1 MTEQNS
7 YPTLDPQGKL
17 AKKPHRRVR
26 WGRIVLLLIIIG
38 LMGAFAVIR
47 WGLGIKDFKTFTKI
61 TDLVGDKI
69 TKKPPFHKRDKV
81 NILVLGADVTFGSPF
96 SRTDVIKLVS
106 IDMKTKRMA
115 VLTIPRDTWVELPNG
130 RNGRINGAYSMG
142 TSQDPKDHIDNAIN
156 TVEKLISDNSGEPIE
171 IQYFLR
177 LQPEGLVKI
186 IDKMGGVKLDVEKKM
201 KYSDPSQNL
210 FIDLEPGVQMLN
222 GYNAMCY
229 ARFRHDKEGDY
240 GRIERQKKLFKALAT
255 KMKDPNEKMRVA
267 SCAGDIMDM
276 MYSNLALNDMLA
288 MKDLVSQIGMADI
301 DANSFT
307 LPTTPTRIGGASVV
321 QVNAPE
327 EVQPVLKDFLDGPRP
342 TIVVLNGSKTPD
354 QTKKIKDLID
364 STKYNIIGVGNTKV
378 PMPVTAI
385 YAPEKFKTAAQ
396 EVAATLG
403 LKVEVNTA
411 IATAPAMKK
420 EKKGATDVPTGQI
433 TVVIGDDYTEPVTKT
448 TQ

>member
-7 YPTLDPQGKL
+7 YPTLDPQGTL
-17 AKKPHRRVR
+17 TKKPRRRVR
-26 WGRIVLLLIIIG
+26 WGRIILLLIIIC
-38 LMGAFAVIR
+38 LAGAFAAIR
-47 WGLGIKDFKTFTKI
+47 WGLGIKDMKTAFWAVKGA
-61 TDLVGDKI
+61 VEKVN
-69 TKKPPFHKRDKV
+69 KVPPFHKRTKV

-106 IDMKTKRMA
+106 VDMKTRRMS

-142 TSQDPKDHIDNAIN
+142 SSKDPKDHIDNAIN
-156 TVEKLISDNSGEPIE
+156 TVAKLVSANSGEAID
-171 IQYFLR
+171 IQYFVR

-210 FIDLEPGVQMLN
+210 FIDLEPGMQLLN

-255 KMKDPNEKMRVA
+255 KMKDPNEKIRVA
-267 SCAGDIMDM
+267 SCAGDIMEM
-276 MYSNLALNDMLA
+276 MYTNLSLNDMLSL
-288 MKDLVSQIGMADI
+288 KDLISGVGMADI

-307 LPTTPTRIGGASVV
+307 LPTHPERIGGAAVV
-321 QVNAPE
+321 VVNGPE
-327 EVQPVLKDFLDGPRP
+327 DVEPVLKDFLDGPRP
-342 TIVVLNGSKTPD
+342 TIVLLNGTKTAG
-354 QTKKIKDLID
+354 QTKKIEELID

-378 PMPVTAI
+378 PMPVTTI
-385 YAPEKFKTAAQ
+385 YAPKKFVTSAQ
-396 EVAATLG
+396 EVATSLG
-403 LKVEVNTA
+403 LAVEIETKTV
-411 IATAPAMKK
+411 APAMKK
-420 EKKGATDVPTGQI
+420 EKKGITDVPSGQI
-433 TVVIGDDYTEPVTKT
+433 TVVIGDDYTEPDKT
-448 TQ
+448 TTQ

>member
-17 AKKPHRRVR
+17 AKKPQRRVR
-26 WGRIVLLLIIIG
+26 WGRIVVMLIIIAIIG
-38 LMGAFAVIR
+38 IFAAFR
-47 WGLGIKDFKTFTKI
+47 WGLGIKDFKTAFWAARGTFEKI
-61 TDLVGDKI
+61 NKV
-69 TKKPPFHKRDKV
+69 PPFHKRQKV

-106 IDMKTKRMA
+106 VDMKDRRMS

-130 RNGRINGAYSMG
+130 RDGRINGAYSIG
-142 TSQDPKDHIDNAIN
+142 SSLDPKVHIDNAIN
-156 TVEKLISDNSGEPIE
+156 TVAKLISDNSGEPID
-171 IQYFLR
+171 IQYFVR

-210 FIDLEPGVQMLN
+210 FIDLEPGPQLLN

-229 ARFRHDKEGDY
+229 ARFRHDREGDY

-255 KMKDPNEKMRVA
+255 KMKDPNEKMHVA
-267 SCAGDIMDM
+267 SCAGDIMEM
-276 MYSNLALNDMLA
+276 MYTNLSLNDMLA
-288 MKDLVSQIGMADI
+288 LKDLMSEIGMADI

-307 LPTTPTRIGGASVV
+307 LPTHPDTIGGASVV

-327 EVQPVLKDFLDGPRP
+327 EVQPILRDFIDGPRP
-342 TIVVLNGSKTPD
+342 TIVLLNGSKTVGQASD
-354 QTKKIKDLID
+354 VEKLID
-364 STKYNIIGVGNTKV
+364 SQKYNIIGVGNTKV

-385 YAPEKFKTAAQ
+385 YASNKMKTAAQ
-396 EVAATLG
+396 EIVSALSLTIE
-403 LKVEVNTA
+403 VETKT
-411 IATAPAMKK
+411 TAPVMMKDKKSKK
-420 EKKGATDVPTGQI
+420 EIPTGQI
-433 TVVIGDDYTEPVTKT
+433 TIVIGDDYTKPVTTT